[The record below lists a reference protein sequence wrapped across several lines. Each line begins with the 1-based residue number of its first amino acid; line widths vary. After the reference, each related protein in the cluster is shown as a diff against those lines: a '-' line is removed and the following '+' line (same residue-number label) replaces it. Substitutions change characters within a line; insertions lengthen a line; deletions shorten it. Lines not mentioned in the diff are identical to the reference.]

1 MSGIAHNLV
10 RRAVDA
16 TQQHYNTVQGDNDDQ
31 IKQIAMWGMV
41 LIWVTGVL
49 YFAMMSA
56 VSQPVVLGCPRIAT
70 DRSLLDILHLRRC
83 HCNLDHD
90 RNPYRYCL
98 HSRLY

>member
-16 TQQHYNTVQGDNDDQ
+16 TQQHYNTVQEDNDDQ
-31 IKQIAMWGMV
+31 IKRIAMWGMV

-56 VSQPVVLGCPRIAT
+56 VSQLVVLSWPRIET
-70 DRSLLDILHLRRC
+70 DWSLLDLLHLRRC

-90 RNPYRYCL
+90 RNSHRYCL

>member
-10 RRAVDA
+10 RRAVA
-16 TQQHYNTVQGDNDDQ
+16 VTQQHYSTPQGDNDDQ
-31 IKQIAMWGMV
+31 IKQIAMWGMI

-56 VSQPVVLGCPRIAT
+56 VSQLFPESWPCRET
-70 DRSLLDILHLRRC
+70 DLPLLDLLYLRRC
-83 HCNLDHD
+83 HRNLDHD
-90 RNPYRYCL
+90 RKSNRYCF